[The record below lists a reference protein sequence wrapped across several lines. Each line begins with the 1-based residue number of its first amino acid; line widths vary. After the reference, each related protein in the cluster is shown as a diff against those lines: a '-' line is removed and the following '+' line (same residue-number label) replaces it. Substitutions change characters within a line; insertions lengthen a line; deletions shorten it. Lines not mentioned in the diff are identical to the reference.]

1 MSDVP
6 GARLADTFA
15 EVEDAL
21 QSRWP
26 ESRLDPS
33 LDRIRAFTELLGDP
47 QRAYPVIHLTG
58 TNGKT
63 STSRMID
70 TLLRALNLRTGRF
83 TSPHLERINERITVD
98 GEPLTDQEFVR
109 AFNDVAPYT
118 HLVDD
123 AQPHPL
129 SFFETIV
136 AMAYAAFADA
146 PVDVAVVEVGMGGEW
161 DATNVADGQVAVMTP
176 VAIDH
181 EKYLGNTA
189 ALIAR
194 EKIGI
199 IKPGATVVTA
209 VQEPDVAAQ

>member
-6 GARLADTFA
+6 GARLAETFA

-26 ESRLDPS
+26 ESRLEPS

-63 STSRMID
+63 STSRLID
-70 TLLRALNLRTGRF
+70 TLLQALDLRTGRF
-83 TSPHLERINERITVD
+83 TSPHLERINERIAID
-98 GEPLTDQEFVR
+98 GEPLTDEEFVR
-109 AFNDVAPYT
+109 AFNEVAPYT
-118 HLVDD
+118 HLVD
-123 AQPHPL
+123 ATQAHPL

-146 PVDVAVVEVGMGGEW
+146 PVEVAVVEVGMGGAW
-161 DATNVADGQVAVMTP
+161 DATNVADGAVAVVTP
-176 VAIDH
+176 IALDH
-181 EKYLGNTA
+181 THFLGSTEIEIAEEKS
-189 ALIAR
+189 
-194 EKIGI
+194 GI
-199 IKPGATVVTA
+199 
-209 VQEPDVAAQ
+209 